1 MRARNWRAVHFRAG
15 HRLESTGERT
25 MKRTF
30 AAMIPVR
37 TIAACLLVGGWN
49 CGSGGRDL
57 RTPAGPSVAQP
68 TPPPSLPPPQGG
80 RQITVGEEFTDT
92 LIGHGTARLY
102 QLTAPSDGTLIV
114 RLSWEPHRGLL
125 ELEVADRSFASSP
138 PDWSPPIV
146 GELSVTAGRTYSVKI
161 ADGAPW
167 DYDDLNLP
175 FVMTTSIK

>member
-1 MRARNWRAVHFRAG
+1 
-15 HRLESTGERT
+15 

-37 TIAACLLVGGWN
+37 TIATCLLVVASG
-49 CGSGGRDL
+49 CGSGG
-57 RTPAGPSVAQP
+57 SVPVAPLQP
-68 TPPPSLPPPQGG
+68 TVEPSPGSPSLPPAPQAA
-80 RQITVGEEFTDT
+80 RQISVGEEVTGT
-92 LIGHGTARLY
+92 LEVHGTEMLY

-114 RLSWEPHRGLL
+114 RLSWDPHRGLL

-161 ADGAPW
+161 EDGAPW
-167 DYDDLNLP
+167 DYDDLSLP
-175 FVMTTSIK
+175 FVMTTSIKQ

>member
-1 MRARNWRAVHFRAG
+1 MNAQWQAILRAG
-15 HRLESTGERT
+15 VG
-25 MKRTF
+25 
-30 AAMIPVR
+30 
-37 TIAACLLVGGWN
+37 TIAACLLVVASG

-57 RTPAGPSVAQP
+57 GTPTEPSVVQP
-68 TPPPSLPPPQGG
+68 TPPPSLPPTQGG
-80 RQITVGEEFTDT
+80 LQISIGEEVTGT
-92 LIGHGTARLY
+92 LEGHGTKMLY

-146 GELSVTAGRTYSVKI
+146 GELSVTAGRTYSVTI

-167 DYDDLNLP
+167 NYDDLNLP